1 MRRAGL
7 LAGSLA
13 GSLAGCLA
21 APTATMVAQV
31 RVNPTGVSVADMSP
45 TTVFL
50 TYGGL
55 RNERPSEAYW
65 CGELLPAA
73 GAIGSRCNPATIY
86 GRLPARYDLSAL
98 AGGAFTDVMSI
109 PASVVRAAY
118 EAAVRGAT
126 STFFYVRR
134 FENTTGGADEY
145 VAVTCR
151 LTGGGAR
158 APFSLT
164 DVHLQFG
171 GDDALPFIP
180 PGESPPPIAAR
191 ITYTGTGRLVGRWEI
206 VLPGEEP
213 PSAHDLLTEGSLPP
227 NERGSQR
234 RFTQLER
241 FDVFLP
247 PDGRVTLP
255 GPDVRSLPSNVDGM
269 YRVLLRI
276 EATDDRENDSDLG
289 GAGAG
294 TGIVHSGAVAGFP
307 LPVLR
312 YVVAG
317 VGARTPVAPEG
328 GLRPIGPP
336 EGDTLAVGAPITA
349 RWIPAR
355 AIMSDFYRVDFE
367 TGDGARLWSALVPG
381 TARRYEAPPWLV
393 ERAGLPGI
401 RWRVTALAADG
412 TETATSPWRSVRAG
426 PTLSA
431 PGKVMLARPTSAGI
445 PQ

>member
-1 MRRAGL
+1 MGMRGL
-7 LAGSLA
+7 VVTALVAPVIT
-13 GSLAGCLA
+13 A
-21 APTATMVAQV
+21 AAQV

-55 RNERPSEAYW
+55 RNQRPVDAYW

-73 GAIGSRCNPATIY
+73 GGVGSRCDPATIY
-86 GRLPARYDLSAL
+86 GRLPARYDLSVL
-98 AGGAFTDVMSI
+98 SSGTFNDVMSI
-109 PASVVRAAY
+109 PASVARAAY
-118 EAAVRGAT
+118 QDATRGAT

-134 FENTTGGADEY
+134 FVSATGGPDEY

-171 GDDALPFIP
+171 GDDALPFIA

-191 ITYTGTGRLVGRWEI
+191 ITYTGTGRLVGRWEV

-213 PSAHDLLTEGSLPP
+213 PSAHDLLTEGTLPP

-234 RFTQLER
+234 RFTQLSR

-247 PDGRVTLP
+247 PNGHVTLP
-255 GPDVRSLPSNVDGM
+255 GPDVHVLPSNVDGM

-294 TGIVHSGAVAGFP
+294 AGIVHSGAVAGFP
-307 LPVLR
+307 LPVMR

-317 VGARTPVAPEG
+317 DGARTPVATPT
-328 GLRPIGPP
+328 GLRLLGPA
-336 EGDTLAVGAPITA
+336 GDDTLPAGAPVTA
-349 RWIPAR
+349 RWMPVGAQL
-355 AIMSDFYRVDFE
+355 SDFYRVDFE
-367 TGDGARLWSALVPG
+367 SGDGVPLWSAIVPG
-381 TARRYEAPPWLV
+381 AARRYEAPPWLT
-393 ERAGLPGI
+393 ERAGGRGI

-412 TETATSPWRSVRAG
+412 TRAATSPWRSARVAN
-426 PTLSA
+426 TLSA
-431 PGKVMLARPTSAGI
+431 SAKATSVRVTSAGP

>member
-1 MRRAGL
+1 MRRRAL
-7 LAGSLA
+7 LAAWLVAPLA
-13 GSLAGCLA
+13 SVA
-21 APTATMVAQV
+21 AQV

-45 TTVFL
+45 TTVLLSF
-50 TYGGL
+50 GGL
-55 RNERPSEAYW
+55 RNQRPAEAYW
-65 CGELLPAA
+65 CGELLPPA
-73 GAIGSRCNPATIY
+73 GGIGSRCNPATLY
-86 GRLPARYDLSAL
+86 GRLPARYDLSVL

-109 PASVVRAAY
+109 PASVARAAY
-118 EAAVRGAT
+118 QAAVRGAT

-134 FENTTGGADEY
+134 FQSMAGGPDEY
-145 VAVTCR
+145 VVVTCR

-171 GDDALPFIP
+171 GDDALPFIA

-191 ITYTGTGRLVGRWEI
+191 ITYTGTGRLVGRWEV

-213 PSAHDLLTEGSLPP
+213 PTARDLLTEGSLPP
-227 NERGSQR
+227 DERGSQR
-234 RFTQLER
+234 RFTPLDR
-241 FDVFLP
+241 FNVFLP

-255 GPDVRSLPSNVDGM
+255 GPNVRVLPSSVDGM

-294 TGIVHSGAVAGFP
+294 TGILHSGAVAGFP

-317 VGARTPVAPEG
+317 DGARTPVGAAG
-328 GLRPIGPP
+328 GLRLLGPA
-336 EGDTLAVGAPITA
+336 EGDTLTPGEPINARWMPVGA
-349 RWIPAR
+349 
-355 AIMSDFYRVDFE
+355 AICDFYRVDFE
-367 TGDGARLWSALVPG
+367 SGDGARLWSALLPG
-381 TARRYEAPPWLV
+381 IARRYEAPPWLA
-393 ERAGLPGI
+393 ERAGTRGI
-401 RWRVTALAADG
+401 RWRVTGLAADG
-412 TETATSPWRSVRAG
+412 THAATSPWRTARAG
-426 PTLSA
+426 ATLSA
-431 PGKVMLARPTSAGI
+431 PAKAVSVRATSAGP

>member
-1 MRRAGL
+1 MRGRALLAAGL
-7 LAGSLA
+7 IAPM
-13 GSLAGCLA
+13 A
-21 APTATMVAQV
+21 AVAAQV

-50 TYGGL
+50 SYGGL
-55 RNERPSEAYW
+55 RNERPAEAFW
-65 CGELLPAA
+65 CGELLPAPS
-73 GAIGSRCNPATIY
+73 GIGSRCNPATIY
-86 GRLPARYDLSAL
+86 GRLPARYDLSVL
-98 AGGAFTDVMSI
+98 GGGVFTDVMSI
-109 PASVVRAAY
+109 PTSVVRAAY
-118 EAAVRGAT
+118 QAAVRGAT

-134 FENTTGGADEY
+134 FESTAGGADEY

-171 GDDALPFIP
+171 GDDALPFIA
-180 PGESPPPIAAR
+180 PGESPPPITAR

-234 RFTQLER
+234 RFTQLDR
-241 FDVFLP
+241 FDVFLA
-247 PDGRVTLP
+247 PDGHATLP
-255 GPDVRSLPSNVDGM
+255 GPDVRALPSNIDGM

-289 GAGAG
+289 AAGAG

-317 VGARTPVAPEG
+317 DGARTPVGTPG
-328 GLRPIGPP
+328 GVRLIGPP
-336 EGDTLAVGAPITA
+336 EGDTLATGAPITA
-349 RWIPAR
+349 RWLPAG
-355 AIMSDFYRVDFE
+355 AAMPDFYRVDFE
-367 TGDGARLWSALVPG
+367 SGDGMRLWSALVPG
-381 TARRYEAPPWLV
+381 TARRYEAPPWLT
-393 ERAGLPGI
+393 ERAGSPGI
-401 RWRVTALAADG
+401 RWRVTGLAADG
-412 TETATSPWRSVRAG
+412 TQTFTSPWRLVHAG
-426 PTLSA
+426 ATLSA
-431 PGKVMLARPTSAGI
+431 PAKGTPARTTSAG
-445 PQ
+445 PPG

>member
-1 MRRAGL
+1 MRRRAL
-7 LAGSLA
+7 LVAL
-13 GSLAGCLA
+13 LA
-21 APTATMVAQV
+21 APWAAGAGQV

-50 TYGGL
+50 SYGGL
-55 RNERPSEAYW
+55 SNERPAEAYW
-65 CGELLPAA
+65 CGELLAAA
-73 GAIGSRCNPATIY
+73 GGIGSRCNPATIY
-86 GRLPARYDLSAL
+86 GRLPARYDLSVL

-118 EAAVRGAT
+118 QAAVRGAT

-134 FENTTGGADEY
+134 FESTVGGADEY

-171 GDDALPFIP
+171 GDDALPFIAPGQALP
-180 PGESPPPIAAR
+180 PVAAR
-191 ITYTGTGRLVGRWEI
+191 ITYTGTGRLVGRWEV

-227 NERGSQR
+227 DERGSQR
-234 RFTQLER
+234 RFTQLQR
-241 FDVFLP
+241 FDIFLP

-289 GAGAG
+289 AAGAG

-317 VGARTPVAPEG
+317 DGARTPIAAAG
-328 GLRPIGPP
+328 GLRQIGAPD
-336 EGDTLAVGAPITA
+336 GDTLATGAPITA
-349 RWIPAR
+349 RWMPAGA
-355 AIMSDFYRVDFE
+355 AIADFYRVDFE
-367 TGDGARLWSALVPG
+367 SGDGAWLWSALVPG
-381 TARRYEAPPWLV
+381 TARRYEAPPWLA
-393 ERAGLPGI
+393 ERAGAPGI

-412 TETATSPWRSVRAG
+412 TQTATSPWRSLRAG
-426 PTLSA
+426 ATLSA
-431 PGKVMLARPTSAGI
+431 PAKGTPARATSAG
-445 PQ
+445 PPR

>member
-1 MRRAGL
+1 MRRLVL
-7 LAGSLA
+7 LAA
-13 GSLAGCLA
+13 FVA
-21 APTATMVAQV
+21 APATSVSAQV

-50 TYGGL
+50 SYGGL
-55 RNERPSEAYW
+55 RDQRPADAYW
-65 CGELLPAA
+65 CGELLPA
-73 GAIGSRCNPATIY
+73 GSGIGVRCDPATIY
-86 GRLPARYDLSAL
+86 GRLPARYDLSVL

-118 EAAVRGAT
+118 QAAVRGAT

-134 FENTTGGADEY
+134 FESTTGGPDEY

-158 APFSLT
+158 VPFSLT

-171 GDDALPFIP
+171 ADDALPFIA
-180 PGESPPPIAAR
+180 PGESPPLISAR

-227 NERGSQR
+227 GERGSQR
-234 RFTQLER
+234 RFTQLDR

-247 PDGRVTLP
+247 PTGRVTLP
-255 GPDVRSLPSNVDGM
+255 GPDVRALPSNIDGT

-276 EATDDRENDSDLG
+276 EASDDRENDSDLG
-289 GAGAG
+289 AAGAG
-294 TGIVHSGAVAGFP
+294 VGIVHSGAVAGFP

-317 VGARTPVAPEG
+317 DGARTPIEPAG
-328 GLRPIGPP
+328 GLRLIGTPR
-336 EGDTLAVGAPITA
+336 GDTLGGDAPITA
-349 RWIPAR
+349 RWMPAG
-355 AIMSDFYRVDFE
+355 AAMPDFYRVDFE
-367 TGDGARLWSALVPG
+367 TGDGAFLWSALVPG

-393 ERAGLPGI
+393 ERAGAPGV
-401 RWRVTALAADG
+401 RWRVTGLAADG
-412 TETATSPWRSVRAG
+412 RRTVTSPWRSVRAEA
-426 PTLSA
+426 TLSV
-431 PGKVMLARPTSAGI
+431 PTKGTPARTTPAG
-445 PQ
+445 PPR